1 VPKGLRRA
9 SVCGRLW
16 VSIGGTFRKPA
27 PVCNI
32 GWAAPGCRE
41 WRFDEG
47 PPRMDDVSPMSHH
60 PEVQSGL
67 KEPEVKR
74 RHILPKAL
82 VVGIVSG
89 LIASAFRVAL
99 HFLETNR
106 IAWIERVPPAE
117 GLLVA
122 LVLGAAGSALG
133 LWLVR
138 RFAPETA
145 GSGIPDLKSVVLGD
159 RHLHWKRVIP
169 VKFLA
174 GAASIG
180 GGLALG
186 REGPTV
192 QMGGATGLMVSTWF
206 RVKQGEGERKA
217 LISAGAAAGL
227 AAAFNAPLAGLIFA
241 LEELNGSFTQVVFV
255 ASFLAAVSADVVCR
269 VVTGETP
276 VFVLKS
282 MPVPT
287 LHALPVCAVLG
298 VCAGLL
304 GVLFNKSLLKSLD
317 LFDRIRSW
325 PAPVTGA
332 CVGLVVGL
340 VAWIYPAMSGSGAL
354 LSDRALDGEIAVK
367 WMLLLLVGRF
377 LLTMVSYGS
386 GAAGGIFAPLLVLGS
401 LGGLALGAGVHA
413 WLPEWAVNPEIF
425 AVVGMGALFTA
436 TVRAPLTGIVLMT
449 ELTGKY
455 DFMLPLLVSSFAAYG
470 IAEAL
475 RDQPIYEALRERSMR
490 GSAEPS
496 GPAA

>member
-1 VPKGLRRA
+1 M
-9 SVCGRLW
+9 
-16 VSIGGTFRKPA
+16 THPA
-27 PVCNI
+27 AIN
-32 GWAAPGCRE
+32 
-41 WRFDEG
+41 
-47 PPRMDDVSPMSHH
+47 
-60 PEVQSGL
+60 SGL
-67 KEPEVKR
+67 KETEVKR

-82 VVGIVSG
+82 VVGIVAG
-89 LIASAFRVAL
+89 LIASGFRVAL
-99 HFLETNR
+99 HFLEVNR
-106 IAWIERVPPAE
+106 ISWIERLPPAW
-117 GLLVA
+117 GLFAA
-122 LVLGAAGSALG
+122 LAVGAAGSALG

-145 GSGIPDLKSVVLGD
+145 GSGIPDLKSVVLGEKQ
-159 RHLHWKRVIP
+159 LKWWRVIP

-174 GAASIG
+174 GIAGIG
-180 GGLALG
+180 GGLTLG

-206 RVKQGEGERKA
+206 KVKQGEGERKA

-241 LEELNGSFTQVVFV
+241 LEELNGSFTPVVFV

-276 VFVLKS
+276 VFMLRS

-287 LHALPVCAVLG
+287 LHALPVCLVLG
-298 VCAGLL
+298 VIAGFA
-304 GVLFNKSLLKSLD
+304 GVLFNKSLLLCLD
-317 LFDRIRSW
+317 LFDRLKSW
-325 PAPVTGA
+325 PVPLTGA
-332 CVGLVVGL
+332 CAGLVAGL
-340 VAWIYPAMSGSGAL
+340 AAWIYPAMSGSGAL
-354 LSDRALDGEIAVK
+354 LSDRALSGEVAVK
-367 WMLLLLVGRF
+367 WMLLLLAGRF

-401 LGGLALGAGVHA
+401 LGGLALGAGVHS

-455 DFMLPLLVSSFAAYG
+455 DFMLPLLVSGFAAYG
-470 IAEAL
+470 VAEAL
-475 RDQPIYEALRERSMR
+475 RDMPIYEALRERSTR
-490 GSAEPS
+490 RAEALGQGAPS
-496 GPAA
+496 GPAASG